1 MIRLAAEEYQ
11 YMNYSSLT
19 DYLKSEFGTKVYK
32 IALDAGC
39 TCPNRDGTLDT
50 RGCIFCSA
58 GGSGDFAA
66 DRSLPVYEQIESAKA
81 GVSRKITDGKYI
93 AYFQN
98 YSNTYAPVAYLER
111 IFMEAIIHPDIVALS
126 IATRPDCLPD
136 GILDLLTRLNKIKP
150 VWVELGLQTI
160 HPRTADRIRRGFDLA
175 CFEDA
180 LVKLR
185 PTGVKIIVHMI
196 LGLPGESRGDM
207 LASVRYIAAQPI
219 DGIKLQLLHVLKITD
234 LAALYDQG
242 EFTVMTMEEYIDL
255 LAECIEMLPSR
266 IIIHRMTGDGP
277 KSLLIAPLWSANKR
291 VVLNTIQREFA
302 IRDVRQGR
310 KFIQEKTGN
319 PERS

>member
-1 MIRLAAEEYQ
+1 
-11 YMNYSSLT
+11 MNYSSLS

-39 TCPNRDGTLDT
+39 TCPNRDGTLDK

-81 GVSRKITDGKYI
+81 RVSRKITAGKYI

-98 YSNTYAPVAYLER
+98 YTNTYESVEYLEK
-111 IFMEAIIHPDIVALS
+111 IFLEAITHPDIAALS

-136 GILDLLTRLNKIKP
+136 GILDLLNRLNQIKP

-160 HPRTADRIRRGFDLA
+160 HPRTADLIRRGFDLG

-180 LVKLR
+180 LEKLR
-185 PTGVKIIVHMI
+185 VTGVKVIVHLI

-207 LASVRYIAAQPI
+207 LESVGYIAAQPI
-219 DGIKLQLLHVLKITD
+219 DGIKLQLLHVLQNTD
-234 LAALYDQG
+234 LAALYELG
-242 EFTVMTMEEYIDL
+242 EFSVMTLEEYIDL
-255 LAECIEMLPSR
+255 LAECIEMLPAR

-291 VVLNTIQREFA
+291 VVLNTIQREF
-302 IRDVRQGR
+302 IKRDVRQGR
-310 KFIQEKTGN
+310 KYISGKTGN
-319 PERS
+319 PEMT